1 MTAITHLL
9 NGGVVFASPVPTVS
23 HGTRGHLAVLLAVLA
38 ALKAADY
45 WVQRYETTNE
55 RRGFVQGATYAV
67 VHAQLPALILLM
79 VVALVT
85 SGLYL
90 STLRTQ
96 SFRLPLVAS
105 AVWLVLAVLADYAYP
120 AAVQA
125 LVVKP
130 NQASREA
137 PFIERNVLA
146 TRAAMGIT
154 NVTRVDVDF
163 QQLEAS
169 DVENDLQ
176 PLRDVRL
183 LNPNEMLS
191 RFQIDRQG
199 VDAGLVIDD
208 LDVDRYD
215 LDGPDG
221 PDGVEQVLVGAREL
235 AVNQSANR
243 SWQGQHLINTHGCGV
258 VMAPAGRVQS
268 RGRPIYQ
275 DAELT
280 RPELYF
286 SPTLEGYA
294 VAGTDVKPS
303 GCADSAPYTGTKG
316 VRMSSFVR
324 RLAFGLAFMDYNLVG
339 SGAINHD
346 SQMLWVRNVRDRV
359 EKLAP
364 FLSYDGDPYPVVLDG
379 RVLWVIDAYTSTSRY
394 PYAEAVGDDIRL
406 SENSG
411 IPRDANYVR
420 NSVKAVVDAYDG
432 TVSMYIV
439 DDTDPIVRAWSHVF
453 PSLFSPAS
461 EMPDGLRDHLRYP
474 EDLFRV
480 QTNVYSKY
488 QLQPADFFERDGAWS
503 VAQAPPVVARS
514 GASAASANVATAAAA
529 ASTRPNDLA
538 TESSNDRFI
547 PYYTMFGADRDFVL
561 LRPFVPFS
569 RDDQRTALQA
579 YMTASSDP
587 ATYGQLTVY
596 QVDGSGDQPAGPLTV
611 ANLAVS
617 TPNISELITLQSQGG
632 AQVRFGD
639 LQLVPI
645 QRTDSDGGG
654 EGLLYVRPLYLTV
667 QRTGAIPSESTYQY
681 VVVSTD
687 DGTAVYAARLGDAL
701 GQLFPGLDV
710 DLGERL
716 PGSTPEVVPGVPVD
730 NGATGGVTA
739 DGSVTPVSTPEQL
752 LTAADRLLRQ
762 AGDDLRVNGDLGAY
776 QEKVDQA
783 TELVTQALTAMGAP
797 PPSESVPALPTDSA
811 PTGSIPG

>member
-1 MTAITHLL
+1 MIRAKLFLFAGFYVLFALIIGANLVVADRLAPSHFPANVHPYVERFHDVFGRRLRLYRYIVAALLALALAAPTTSHWQSWLLFRHRQTFGATDGQFGVDVGFYVFELPFLSFVLDWLFIATIVVLIVTAITHLL

-23 HGTRGHLAVLLAVLA
+23 HGTRGHIAVLLAVLA

-146 TRAAMGIT
+146 TRVAMGIT

-339 SGAINHD
+339 SGAINDD
-346 SQMLWVRNVRDRV
+346 SQMLWVRNVARPRREV
-359 EKLAP
+359 
-364 FLSYDGDPYPVVLDG
+364 GTVPVLRRRPLPG
-379 RVLWVIDAYTSTSRY
+379 RAQRTR
-394 PYAEAVGDDIRL
+394 AVGDRRL
-406 SENSG
+406 
-411 IPRDANYVR
+411 
-420 NSVKAVVDAYDG
+420 
-432 TVSMYIV
+432 
-439 DDTDPIVRAWSHVF
+439 HVHE
-453 PSLFSPAS
+453 PLP
-461 EMPDGLRDHLRYP
+461 LRR
-474 EDLFRV
+474 
-480 QTNVYSKY
+480 
-488 QLQPADFFERDGAWS
+488 
-503 VAQAPPVVARS
+503 
-514 GASAASANVATAAAA
+514 
-529 ASTRPNDLA
+529 
-538 TESSNDRFI
+538 
-547 PYYTMFGADRDFVL
+547 
-561 LRPFVPFS
+561 
-569 RDDQRTALQA
+569 
-579 YMTASSDP
+579 
-587 ATYGQLTVY
+587 
-596 QVDGSGDQPAGPLTV
+596 
-611 ANLAVS
+611 
-617 TPNISELITLQSQGG
+617 GG
-632 AQVRFGD
+632 W
-639 LQLVPI
+639 
-645 QRTDSDGGG
+645 
-654 EGLLYVRPLYLTV
+654 
-667 QRTGAIPSESTYQY
+667 
-681 VVVSTD
+681 
-687 DGTAVYAARLGDAL
+687 
-701 GQLFPGLDV
+701 
-710 DLGERL
+710 
-716 PGSTPEVVPGVPVD
+716 
-730 NGATGGVTA
+730 
-739 DGSVTPVSTPEQL
+739 
-752 LTAADRLLRQ
+752 
-762 AGDDLRVNGDLGAY
+762 
-776 QEKVDQA
+776 
-783 TELVTQALTAMGAP
+783 
-797 PPSESVPALPTDSA
+797 
-811 PTGSIPG
+811 